1 MPANLAIPSFGTPLP
16 SPSVPRNG
24 SKTFEGL
31 CGDQNTAARRLLLL
45 PLGGGGGPVRA
56 DSRENHGHTHTHT
69 HGQQTHSK
77 RQRLRPHVGPGPGR
91 TLATFLARELSETV
105 SLARRATG
113 SDPLTTASGRLWP
126 ARARP
131 LESPRGSSP
140 AYLGRDRSPLFSQ
153 RYLDTQS
160 ELPFQNP
167 SRAGSELRP
176 RTGRDA
182 DRLTPSRPTHPPPR
196 ARGKPCSWAGR
207 RRPHPLFN
215 GWVPGTSTSPPPLPP
230 LPRKRLG
237 TVVTNASSLLSTVR
251 STPSDRPVLHY
262 KTSSVD
268 TRDGTRTQLRLP
280 AAHPACTPLSP
291 PHGSI
296 YPGGDPRSP
305 LHSTPLHSLRAAA
318 AQPCDTRAP
327 TRLPDPKSSPL
338 QGSVWQQ
345 LLSAPL
351 RAAALQGHRL
361 PSQPCA
367 VCKCNARFWS
377 RSGVN
382 VFDTARG
389 GLVKH

>member
-1 MPANLAIPSFGTPLP
+1 MDNW
-16 SPSVPRNG
+16 PR
-24 SKTFEGL
+24 
-31 CGDQNTAARRLLLL
+31 AA
-45 PLGGGGGPVRA
+45 P
-56 DSRENHGHTHTHT
+56 
-69 HGQQTHSK
+69 
-77 RQRLRPHVGPGPGR
+77 
-91 TLATFLARELSETV
+91 
-105 SLARRATG
+105 RATTHYRY
-113 SDPLTTASGRLWP
+113 SSGCACGLP
-126 ARARP
+126 ARAS

-196 ARGKPCSWAGR
+196 ARGKPCSWVGR

-237 TVVTNASSLLSTVR
+237 TVVANASSLLSTVR

-305 LHSTPLHSLRAAA
+305 LHSTPLHSTPSEQPRLSPAIQEPPLAFPTPRA
-318 AQPCDTRAP
+318 
-327 TRLPDPKSSPL
+327 LHSKDPFGSSCSPL
-338 QGSVWQQ
+338 
-345 LLSAPL
+345 
-351 RAAALQGHRL
+351 
-361 PSQPCA
+361 
-367 VCKCNARFWS
+367 
-377 RSGVN
+377 RSGPPLSRVTVSLPN
-382 VFDTARG
+382 RVRYVRAMRAF
-389 GLVKH
+389 GLVRG